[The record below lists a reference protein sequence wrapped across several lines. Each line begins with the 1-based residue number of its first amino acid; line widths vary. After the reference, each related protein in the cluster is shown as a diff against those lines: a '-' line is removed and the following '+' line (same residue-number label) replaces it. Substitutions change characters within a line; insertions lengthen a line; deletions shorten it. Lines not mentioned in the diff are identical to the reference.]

1 MLYYFIMSGLLIATG
16 LFLLLANA
24 LKIPYLKT
32 SKAVMNAGRED
43 KKLSKT
49 IEAVALGIASK
60 LAQFIPMDKYKRT
73 RLESTLKSAGIKMT
87 PETFTALALLKSL
100 CIALLAIPCAFI
112 FPLVI
117 PFVIILAVAV
127 YFRETGKADAKMREK
142 REAIEQE
149 LPRFVATVEQELK
162 TSRDIL
168 AIMENF
174 KKHAG
179 VHFAYELDVTCAD
192 MRSSSYEAALTR
204 FEARIGSAQLSDVV
218 RGLVSVIRGDD
229 SAVYFK
235 MLSHDFKLIELQRLK
250 SQAQKI
256 PPKIRVFSFGML
268 MLFLLT
274 YLFGLLLRWF
284 VPGSFVSPAENFWQS
299 AGYLVFPAAAIA
311 IPRIAMTVKM
321 LRSALL
327 AEMNKDYVRTS
338 YSRGNDRRATL
349 YLHVLRNALPPVV
362 SFLAMTVADIVA
374 GSVVI
379 EQVFA
384 IPGLGRLL
392 LTSISNRDY
401 PVVQAVVVLVAFW
414 VVLVNLLGDLLNQR
428 LDPRLRLTD

>member
-1 MLYYFIMSGLLIATG
+1 MQFLLILFGIFLGLG
-16 LFLLLANA
+16 LFFLLANT
-24 LKIPYLKT
+24 LKIPYLRT
-32 SKAVMNAGRED
+32 SKAVMNTGRND
-43 KKLSKT
+43 KKKSKS
-49 IEAVALGIASK
+49 IEAILLGIAAK
-60 LAQFIPMDKYKRT
+60 LGKIIPMDKYKKS

-87 PETFTALALLKSL
+87 PETFTALAFVKAF
-100 CIALLAIPCAFI
+100 CIALLAIPCSFI

-117 PFVIILAVAV
+117 PLVIILAVAV
-127 YFRETGKADAKMREK
+127 YFREIGKADEKMREK

-162 TSRDIL
+162 TSRDVL
-168 AIMENF
+168 SIMENF

-274 YLFGLLLRWF
+274 YLFVMGMQLID
-284 VPGSFVSPAENFWQS
+284 S
-299 AGYLVFPAAAIA
+299 
-311 IPRIAMTVKM
+311 
-321 LRSALL
+321 
-327 AEMNKDYVRTS
+327 
-338 YSRGNDRRATL
+338 
-349 YLHVLRNALPPVV
+349 
-362 SFLAMTVADIVA
+362 
-374 GSVVI
+374 
-379 EQVFA
+379 
-384 IPGLGRLL
+384 LG
-392 LTSISNRDY
+392 TMI
-401 PVVQAVVVLVAFW
+401 
-414 VVLVNLLGDLLNQR
+414 
-428 LDPRLRLTD
+428 

>member
-1 MLYYFIMSGLLIATG
+1 MEFLLIVFGILLAAG
-16 LFLLLANA
+16 MFLLLANA

-32 SKAVMNAGRED
+32 SKAVLNAGRED

-49 IEAVALGIASK
+49 IEAIMLGIASK

-149 LPRFVATVEQELK
+149 LPRK
-162 TSRDIL
+162 R
-168 AIMENF
+168 
-174 KKHAG
+174 HAG

-235 MLSHDFKLIELQRLK
+235 MLAHDFKLIELQRLK
-250 SQAQKI
+250 AQAQKI

-274 YLFGLLLRWF
+274 YLFVMGMQLID
-284 VPGSFVSPAENFWQS
+284 S
-299 AGYLVFPAAAIA
+299 
-311 IPRIAMTVKM
+311 
-321 LRSALL
+321 
-327 AEMNKDYVRTS
+327 
-338 YSRGNDRRATL
+338 
-349 YLHVLRNALPPVV
+349 
-362 SFLAMTVADIVA
+362 
-374 GSVVI
+374 
-379 EQVFA
+379 
-384 IPGLGRLL
+384 LG
-392 LTSISNRDY
+392 TMI
-401 PVVQAVVVLVAFW
+401 
-414 VVLVNLLGDLLNQR
+414 
-428 LDPRLRLTD
+428 